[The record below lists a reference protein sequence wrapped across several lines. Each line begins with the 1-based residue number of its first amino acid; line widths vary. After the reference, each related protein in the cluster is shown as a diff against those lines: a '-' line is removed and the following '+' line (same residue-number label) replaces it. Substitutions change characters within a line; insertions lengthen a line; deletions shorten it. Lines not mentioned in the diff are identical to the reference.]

1 MLLTYQQLFIDEIM
15 YISAEG
21 WPGDAGDSQT
31 LVGVVTKLDWECSRR
46 CEEWDMT
53 RANLPLSLLWTRF
66 SFRFLKKH
74 FHLLIIV
81 VCFPFSDQKIVNLSV
96 KC

>member
-1 MLLTYQQLFIDEIM
+1 MDEIM

-66 SFRFLKKH
+66 SFRFLKNISIFSLSLFVFH
-74 FHLLIIV
+74 F
-81 VCFPFSDQKIVNLSV
+81 QTRK
-96 KC
+96 